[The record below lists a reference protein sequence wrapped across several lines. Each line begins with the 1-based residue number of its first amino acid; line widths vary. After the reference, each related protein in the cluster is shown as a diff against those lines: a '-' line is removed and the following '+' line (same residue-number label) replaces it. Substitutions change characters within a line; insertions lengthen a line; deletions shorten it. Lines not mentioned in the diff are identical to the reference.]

1 MAKRRKSSGSSAP
14 SSRGRRSAGG
24 RPATRGGPGRDTVYS
39 GYHAVF
45 EALRR
50 TGIAGTVYLSTAN
63 RKARDIESLAHDRGL
78 AVEHVD
84 ADELAR
90 LGGGEARG
98 AVLVGSVSSAAF
110 PKTLE
115 DFVTGLSAATSL
127 VVVLDGITDPHNVGA
142 ILRSADQFEVD
153 LVVTRERRAA
163 GDTSTLTRTSAGA
176 AAHVPRV
183 TVTNIAGALDTL
195 KQANFWVY
203 GAAAEGPAVFSLD
216 LSGRVALVLGSEGEG
231 LSRLVRERCDGL
243 VSIPTGGRVD
253 SLNVSVA
260 AGILMY
266 EVRRRVGGRRPD

>member
-1 MAKRRKSSGSSAP
+1 MAKRKKSRSSAA
-14 SSRGRRSAGG
+14 SSRGVPPAGG
-24 RPATRGGPGRDTVYS
+24 RPAARGGPGGHTVYS

-50 TGIAGTVYLSTAN
+50 TGIAGTVYLSASN
-63 RKARDIESLAHDRGL
+63 RKARDIESLARDRGL
-78 AVEHVD
+78 AVEHVQ

-90 LGGGEARG
+90 LGGTEARG

-110 PKTLE
+110 AKTLE
-115 DFVTGLSAATSL
+115 EFVTGLSAATSL
-127 VVVLDGITDPHNVGA
+127 VVVLDGVTDPHNVGA

-163 GDTSTLTRTSAGA
+163 GDTATLTRTSAGA

-183 TVTNIAGALDTL
+183 SVTNIAGALDTL
-195 KQANFWVY
+195 KEAGFWVY
-203 GAAAEGPAVFSLD
+203 GAAADGTAVSSLD
-216 LSGRVALVLGSEGEG
+216 LSGRVGLVLGSEGEG

-243 VSIPTGGRVD
+243 VSIPTGGHVD

-266 EVRRRVGGRRPD
+266 EVRRRDDGRRPG